1 MSIIE
6 AQLGGSIG
14 LSAQPFNTKPEAR
27 RVHRPA
33 ETAARFFLPDLIL
46 PDRILPDRIRLR
58 ALFTLISIDAAASI
72 AAPRAALTLIHHGVP
87 TASKPL
93 ICVILFLATLTLMA
107 LGGTYRMRVARAP
120 LDHLA
125 RLLGTLAAVHLL
137 VLGQIWLAAP
147 DQPPALSWA
156 ALVFGLAFA
165 LTIGGRIGLAV
176 YWRQARAASPRGRA
190 VLVATAPCSAFL
202 ARTLDIATG
211 HAIGYV
217 LNWGN
222 QSALP
227 WRGIDGLATL
237 EAMIADGA
245 IDEILLLHRRNAD
258 DETQARITG
267 LLARLADKPVRVR
280 LAVDLSAEIDAFGFA
295 AGKTLRLVPLLDMP
309 LSNAARAY
317 KRALDLVIG
326 SLMVVATA
334 PLMALIALA
343 LWRDGPV
350 LFRQRRIGASG
361 QKFTVLKFRTMIAA
375 GQATRAP
382 LVQAKRGD
390 PRITRLGFWLRR
402 TSLDE
407 LPQLFNVLRGEMS
420 LIGPRPHAPGTCVG
434 TSVGATPFESVIDLY
449 GVRHRLKPGM
459 TGLAQ
464 IRGQRGGTEH
474 PDALAQRVASDF
486 EYVESWS
493 PSLDLAI
500 LLRTIPQILVGH
512 NAY

>member
-14 LSAQPFNTKPEAR
+14 FNAQPFQAGLDG
-27 RVHRPA
+27 
-33 ETAARFFLPDLIL
+33 ARFHRQAAAATRAIL
-46 PDRILPDRIRLR
+46 PDRFRLR
-58 ALFTLISIDAAASI
+58 GLFTLVVIDAAASI

-87 TASKPL
+87 AASKPL
-93 ICVILFLATLTLMA
+93 ICAILFLATLTLMA
-107 LGGTYRMRVARAP
+107 LGGTYRVRVARAP

-125 RLLGTLAAVHLL
+125 RLLGILAAVHLL
-137 VLGQIWLAAP
+137 VLGQLWLAAP
-147 DQPPALSWA
+147 EQPPALSWA
-156 ALVFGLAFA
+156 ALVFGLALA
-165 LTIGGRIGLAV
+165 LTIGGRVGLAI
-176 YWRQARAASPRGRA
+176 YWRQARSTSPCGRA
-190 VLVATAPCSAFL
+190 VLIAATPCSTFL

-211 HAIGYV
+211 HAIGFA
-217 LNWGN
+217 LNWENEAGLP
-222 QSALP
+222 AVLP

-237 EAMIADGA
+237 EALIADGA
-245 IDEILLLHRRNAD
+245 INEILLLHRRNAD
-258 DETQARITG
+258 DAAQARISA

-295 AGKTLRLVPLLDMP
+295 AGKTMRLVPLLDMP

-317 KRALDLVIG
+317 KRALDIIIG
-326 SLMVVATA
+326 SLMVMAAA

-343 LWRDGPV
+343 LWRSGPI
-350 LFRQRRIGASG
+350 LFRQRRIGANG
-361 QKFTVLKFRTMIAA
+361 QKFTVLKFRTMFP
-375 GQATRAP
+375 QTVQAP
-382 LVQAKRGD
+382 LAQVTLAQVMLAQAKRGD
-390 PRITRLGFWLRR
+390 PRVTRLGAWLRR

-420 LIGPRPHAPGTCVG
+420 LVGPRPHAPGTSVG
-434 TSVGATPFESVIDLY
+434 TMPFETVIGLY

-474 PDALAQRVASDF
+474 PDALTARIASDF
-486 EYVESWS
+486 EYVENWS
-493 PSLDLAI
+493 PGLDFTI
-500 LLRTIPQILVGH
+500 LLRTIPQVVAGR